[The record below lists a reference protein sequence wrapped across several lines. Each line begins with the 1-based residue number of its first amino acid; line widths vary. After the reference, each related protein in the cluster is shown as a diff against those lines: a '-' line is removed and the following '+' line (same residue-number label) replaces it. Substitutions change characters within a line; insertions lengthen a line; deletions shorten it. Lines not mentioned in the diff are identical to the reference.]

1 MRPLDPDL
9 LPEWLR
15 RRARKLARQSS
26 PSRVPNS
33 GERRAETRFPIA
45 NTEIRN
51 HVAAARV
58 VDFARGG
65 MAIESTQS
73 LRPGR
78 RYTFTLTIGEHIET
92 LEARILWCRLASTR
106 RRADGEVVPVYRAG
120 IERIR
125 PSSESAEP

>member
-15 RRARKLARQSS
+15 RSARKRADRSS
-26 PSRVPNS
+26 STALPPPDDRRV
-33 GERRAETRFPIA
+33 EARFPVA

-51 HVAAARV
+51 HLATGRV

-65 MAIESTQS
+65 MAIESS
-73 LRPGR
+73 HALRPGC
-78 RYTFTLTIGEHIET
+78 RYTFTLTIGEHVET
-92 LEARILWCRLASTR
+92 LEARVLWCRLAATR
-106 RRADGEVVPVYRAG
+106 RLSSGEVVPLYRAG

-125 PSSESAEP
+125 PDPKPASP

>member
-15 RRARKLARQSS
+15 RSARKRAGRS
-26 PSRVPNS
+26 PAGRSPRADD
-33 GERRAETRFPIA
+33 RRAEARFPVA

-51 HVAAARV
+51 HVATGHV

-65 MAIESTQS
+65 MAIESTRS

-78 RYTFTLTIGEHIET
+78 RYTFTLTIGDHVET
-92 LEARILWCRLASTR
+92 LEARVLWCRLTSTR
-106 RRADGEVVPVYRAG
+106 KRADGEVVPVYRAG
-120 IERIR
+120 IERVR
-125 PSSESAEP
+125 SDPADPST